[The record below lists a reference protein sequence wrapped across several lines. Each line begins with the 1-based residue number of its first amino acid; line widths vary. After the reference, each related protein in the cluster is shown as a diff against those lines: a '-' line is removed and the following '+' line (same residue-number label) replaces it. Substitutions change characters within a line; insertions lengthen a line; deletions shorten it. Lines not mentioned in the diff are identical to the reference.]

1 MDLGLENI
9 MAKKSQP
16 TRKGYFWVN
25 LSKMYNSM
33 VALDRKSLKIKRVVI
48 HDKKVCEAI
57 ETLRQAKA
65 SITKFGCSE
74 ALMSIFNENNQL
86 ANALGFEIPEI
97 NAVNAKTVGVKCVEE
112 IENKVEEAGCLV
124 CKFFEDL
131 VASVTSY
138 LQKLSETAACQKETI
153 DNLIKDIL
161 SDVTT
166 IDAEAFAKEEIFGYT
181 QPVFEERLSALKV
194 LNAKLFEIEPG
205 KVEELSGQLKTLG
218 YVVEANVEVREETP
232 AEAAAE
238 APAPSEVM
246 SEPVVVAPAEG
257 EPAAAPATEE
267 IEGSAAAEPEKAEAA
282 EPTDAAQEQPL
293 AVFKWTPELIK
304 KAASELI
311 ELLAGTENINKVGAR
326 IEAIKAEVCKSAEAA
341 KIAEG
346 DAKAQAEAEID
357 KGRKFAAFLGEVVQL
372 YGKSINELV
381 DQVITMVG
389 KLKKVEAPAEEPK
402 AVKVDEVTQEAPLGN
417 KYRKVKNVFRLK
429 NEDGNPDDDI
439 DNHEFKPEEQGSEPA
454 GTLPN
459 ETETG
464 KDDTPPAGTL
474 PDGSEGDGKTEQVE
488 TTKNEAGIVTEE
500 PLVPPITPAE
510 PAPATEPAA
519 EPAPVAPATPAEPA
533 TTAPVQEEPIVA
545 PAVAEPAA
553 EPTIPAT
560 NEVVEPEGVPSQAE
574 PVDPPT
580 KVDPNGD
587 PDVPKGAEHTEPVE
601 ETNPENV
608 PAEKTLGDRKNSFWY

>member
-16 TRKGYFWVN
+16 THKGFFWVN

-138 LQKLSETAACQKETI
+138 LQKLSETALCQKETI
-153 DNLIKDIL
+153 DNLVKDIL

-181 QPVFEERLSALKV
+181 QPVFEERVAALKV

-205 KVEELSGQLKTLG
+205 KAEELAGQLKTLG
-218 YVVEANVEVREETP
+218 DVVESNVEVREETP

-238 APAPSEVM
+238 APATAEVM
-246 SEPVVVAPAEG
+246 NEPVVVAPAEG
-257 EPAAAPATEE
+257 EPAAAPATEG
-267 IEGSAAAEPEKAEAA
+267 IEGEASAEPEKAA
-282 EPTDAAQEQPL
+282 EPEPADAAQEQPI

-304 KAASELI
+304 KAANDVI
-311 ELLAGTENINKVGAR
+311 ELLAGTENIGKVGGR
-326 IEAIKAEVCKSAEAA
+326 IEAIKAEVCKAAEAA
-341 KIAEG
+341 KLAEG

-417 KYRKVKNVFRLK
+417 KYHKVKNVFRLK

-439 DNHEFKPEEQGSEPA
+439 TNHDFDPDKQGSEPA
-454 GTLPN
+454 GTLPDD
-459 ETETG
+459 TETG

-474 PDGSEGDGKTEQVE
+474 PEGSEGDGNTEQVE
-488 TTKNEAGIVTEE
+488 TTKDEGGVVPEE
-500 PLVPPITPAE
+500 PIIPPTTPSE
-510 PAPATEPAA
+510 PAPAEGEPAA
-519 EPAPVAPATPAEPA
+519 APATPAEPA
-533 TTAPVQEEPIVA
+533 TPAPVQEEPIVA
-545 PAVAEPAA
+545 PAVAEPAS

-574 PVDPPT
+574 PVDPPA

-601 ETNPENV
+601 ETNPEDV